1 MPTYSEPPA
10 KIRARFK
17 KMEARAHELDV
28 TESRHRRETGRVRAH
43 IDGRLLEFGF
53 IEGYAEY
60 EEEKGGCEGRSEI
73 TEFSR
78 ASRWRLMTTLAKVD
92 RRGPVPI
99 FLTLTYPGQWEPD
112 GRVWKEHLN
121 RFWKKAVRRFKKL
134 AAPWKLEPQARMA
147 PHFHA
152 LCFGVSRIP
161 WQWVAVNWACIIH
174 GVKAPRAGGK
184 NGFPFGPGKT
194 GAAEFRHWLDN
205 VCMLPEEV
213 KESIRVGTKIEKL
226 RSWRG
231 VVSYVAKYLAKAVPG
246 AWERVGRY
254 WGVIG
259 RKDMPWSRAP
269 ENFVDYRTAVLM
281 RRTARRYLRSR
292 GIRVPHQCR
301 RISIITDN
309 MDVWLRMCEACCGA
323 AVRRVK
329 SAGPAAW
336 VNVTREDIERV
347 ASSGPCPG
355 VHINGPG
362 PFGGR
367 CNA

>member
-1 MPTYSEPPA
+1 MRRR
-10 KIRARFK
+10 KRQ
-17 KMEARAHELDV
+17 ARAAARL
-28 TESRHRRETGRVRAH
+28 RNLAGRP
-43 IDGRLLEFGF
+43 G
-53 IEGYAEY
+53 
-60 EEEKGGCEGRSEI
+60 
-73 TEFSR
+73 
-78 ASRWRLMTTLAKVD
+78 WRLMTTLAKVD

-121 RFWKKAVRRFKKL
+121 RFWKKAVRRFEKL
-134 AAPWKLEPQARMA
+134 AAPWKLEPQMRLA

-161 WQWVAVNWACIIH
+161 WQWVAVSWACIIH

-184 NGFPFGPGKT
+184 NGFPMGPGKT

-205 VCMLPEEV
+205 VCKLPEEV

-323 AVRRVK
+323 AVQRVK

-347 ASSGPCPG
+347 ASSGPCRGRWRKWGVLWLEGASDGCVSADKLLRDVAWFLGRPG
-355 VHINGPG
+355 HEGRYRERG
-362 PFGGR
+362 AEGG
-367 CNA
+367 CIFEVGGKSISHSISPPLSSQP

>member
-1 MPTYSEPPA
+1 MTYSEHPA

-28 TESRHRRETGRVRAH
+28 TESRYRRDTAH
-43 IDGRLLEFGF
+43 VKVHLHGRLFEVDYIHAG
-53 IEGYAEY
+53 ADY
-60 EEEKGGCEGRSEI
+60 EEDKGDRKKRSSI
-73 TEFSR
+73 QSFTRGSR
-78 ASRWRLMTTLAKVD
+78 FRLMTTLAKVD
-92 RRGPVPI
+92 RRGPVPT
-99 FLTLTYPGQWEPD
+99 FLTVTYPAEWEND
-112 GRVWKEHLN
+112 GRVWKRHLD
-121 RFWKKAVRRFKKL
+121 RFWRAAVRAFPKL
-134 AAPWKLEPQARMA
+134 AAGWKLEPQMRLA

-152 LCFGVSRIP
+152 LCWGVSRIP
-161 WQWVAVNWACIIH
+161 WQWLAVRWACIIH
-174 GVKAPRAGGK
+174 GIRGPRV
-184 NGFPFGPGKT
+184 FPMGPGKA

-205 VCMLPEEV
+205 ECELPENV
-213 KESIRVGTKIEKL
+213 KESIRVGTRIEKL

-231 VVSYVAKYLAKAVPG
+231 VASYVAKYMSKVIEG
-246 AWERVGRY
+246 GWENVGRF
-254 WGVIG
+254 WGIVG
-259 RKDMPWSRAP
+259 RAQMPWSP
-269 ENFVDYRTAVLM
+269 VGEEFLDYRTAILI

-292 GIRVPHQCR
+292 GIRSPHQR
-301 RISIITDN
+301 RRVQIITDN
-309 MDVWLRMCEACCGA
+309 IDVWLRMCEACCGA
-323 AVRRVK
+323 AVQRVK